1 TISTPLAGYFLAYD
15 DLRKEEVRRKLFPK
29 TKIESIYA
37 AGNVRAQLCELYE
50 CDMLEILHEGQ
61 HCFVLIPPGAVDHD
75 HGKQSPANKVFGEKL
90 ENLGLPVRWVHMLK
104 PDIRC

>member
-1 TISTPLAGYFLAYD
+1 MP
-15 DLRKEEVRRKLFPK
+15 
-29 TKIESIYA
+29 
-37 AGNVRAQLCELYE
+37 
-50 CDMLEILHEGQ
+50 EILHEGQ

-104 PDIRC
+104 PDISFW